1 MSSAAEAFSIH
12 SRQRVPLRV
21 VELGARG
28 RGAMAERRIEA
39 GELVERSPVLIIRH
53 EQRAAVDP
61 TNVGNYI
68 FLWEAGTTGQD
79 LYKQEGR
86 AAIVLG
92 YTSLVNHSAA
102 PNCTFIRHFDELA
115 LDLVA
120 SRDIAAG
127 EEITFDYGM
136 TLWFTPA

>member
-1 MSSAAEAFSIH
+1 
-12 SRQRVPLRV
+12 
-21 VELGARG
+21 
-28 RGAMAERRIEA
+28 
-39 GELVERSPVLIIRH
+39 
-53 EQRAAVDP
+53 
-61 TNVGNYI
+61 
-68 FLWEAGTTGQD
+68 
-79 LYKQEGR
+79 
-86 AAIVLG
+86 VLG